1 MSSCSISGMP
11 EDGASRAET
20 AGLTVCT
27 RRSTMV
33 SMPAKSLRRAS
44 AQCLGGLAVLAVV
57 LFVVRSAGPG
67 QAADALAGAYV
78 DTARLPAEVKE
89 CMDTSVDPCDDFYR
103 QECSARMLSDTH
115 AR

>member
-1 MSSCSISGMP
+1 MP